1 MKLGDRVT
9 FTARLVRENHG
20 RNASWDRLECK
31 PTTGFLI
38 GYRTLT
44 NGRRNYDENY
54 GITYEPTEYI
64 NVALVAF
71 SLPMNRSPAYV
82 GLDDIRKEGE

>member
-1 MKLGDRVT
+1 MKLGACVV

-20 RNASWDRLECK
+20 RNVSWDRLECK

-64 NVALVAF
+64 AVVLVAF
-71 SLPMNRSPAYV
+71 SLNRSPAYV